1 MYLTRETGNHSLAHD
16 EFLEVINR
24 DLAMDGK
31 SSLSTRHMRQGHLI
45 GVAKKSKRYTELF
58 CGPGEAGEVKPYRS
72 GTGCKG
78 NHLEIEE
85 KRRDDV

>member
-1 MYLTRETGNHSLAHD
+1 
-16 EFLEVINR
+16 
-24 DLAMDGK
+24 MDGK

-45 GVAKKSKRYTELF
+45 GVAYAELF